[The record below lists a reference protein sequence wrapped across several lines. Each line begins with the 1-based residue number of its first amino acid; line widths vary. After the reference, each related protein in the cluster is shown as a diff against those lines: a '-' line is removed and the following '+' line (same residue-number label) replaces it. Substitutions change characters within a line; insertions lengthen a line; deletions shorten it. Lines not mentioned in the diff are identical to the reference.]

1 MNIIQEQR
9 QRILKENNTA
19 QTRLKDILEKFNK
32 ASRELVLVD
41 PLHGDIDFSILKEY
55 GLTNLIKITC
65 TKGEITSV
73 VGLPESVNI
82 FECPDNLLI
91 NLENLP
97 SGLTTVEIPH
107 NYLEAIDLSSLVKL
121 ETLIISD
128 NKLTEIRNIP
138 PTLKILDAASNKLTS
153 LNLVGLLAMESLI
166 VSNNPITV
174 VENMPDGTQVK
185 MENTPSIEFRNS
197 AVADTMFDGADK
209 PINRSKHIDDAL
221 NEYFRLKSA
230 YEEKF
235 YKQKKRIFEKSESKK
250 QAKKEILTIRAPC
263 VKCKRPV
270 GTVFSL
276 KSGKYTAKC
285 GDVQSPCKLDIQIFV
300 GYSNMSLDYI
310 LNIFHEDNEEIKN
323 VIIEQKLDTLF
334 NYTSEEESIKNFKK
348 ELEAFTSNSKTFKK
362 LIDKNNELFY
372 NVDKKRLIE
381 KKNGEIFHI
390 NERIQ
395 KLIKEYEKTQNKEI
409 LKQAV
414 QMQVKELKPEI
425 QNLRI
430 LKNETMEILKD
441 ETEYRL
447 FQYPVEITKIEHN
460 AGEPMR
466 VIKFEK

>member
-32 ASRELVLVD
+32 ASRELALVE
-41 PLHGDIDFSILKEY
+41 PLHGDLDFSILKEY
-55 GLTNLIKITC
+55 GITNLSKITC

-73 VGLPESVNI
+73 IGIPESVSD

-91 NLENLP
+91 NLDNLP
-97 SGLTTVEIPH
+97 SGLIVIEIPH
-107 NYLEAIDLSSLVKL
+107 NYLETIDLSALIKL

-128 NKLTEIRNIP
+128 NKLTAIRNIP
-138 PTLKILDAASNKLTS
+138 PTLKTLDVNSNKLTS
-153 LNLVGLLAMESLI
+153 LNLAGVLAMESLI
-166 VSNNPITV
+166 VSNNPIALI
-174 VENMPDGTQVK
+174 ENMPEGTQVK

-197 AVADTMFDGADK
+197 SVADTMFGGAD
-209 PINRSKHIDDAL
+209 PSVTRSKHVDESL
-221 NEYFRLKSA
+221 NEYFRMKSA

-235 YKQKKRIFEKSESKK
+235 YKQKKRIFERSESKK
-250 QAKKEILTIRAPC
+250 QAKKEILKIRAPC

-285 GDVQSPCKLDIQIFV
+285 GDVQNPCKLDIQIYV
-300 GYSNMSLDYI
+300 GESNMRLDYI

-323 VIIEQKLDTLF
+323 TIIEQKLDTLF
-334 NYTSEEESIKNFKK
+334 NYTSEEDSIKSFKK
-348 ELEAFTSNSKTFKK
+348 ELEAFTSNGKTFKK
-362 LIDKNNELFY
+362 LLDKKNELFF
-372 NVDKKRLIE
+372 NVDKKKLIE
-381 KKNGEIFHI
+381 KKNGEIFRI

-395 KLIKEYEKTQNKEI
+395 MLIKEYEKTQNKEI

-414 QMQVKELKPEI
+414 QMQVKELSPEI
-425 QNLRI
+425 RNLRV

-441 ETEYRL
+441 ESEYVL
-447 FQYPVEITKIEHN
+447 FQYPVEIPKIEHN
-460 AGEPMR
+460 VGEPMR
-466 VIKFEK
+466 VIKFER